1 MTVLTQETAAVP
13 APTGTPARGRRRR
26 AAPLVPGGLAWI
38 LPGFIV
44 SVGLIYYSIVY
55 AGYLSFFEWGG
66 GRSRMIP
73 VGVDNYVRAFT
84 DPIFWIA
91 IRNTFVYFIVVFAV
105 QVVGGV
111 LFAAAMH
118 SKVWLANVYKVVVVV
133 PVVVA
138 PATLAPA
145 HIQVWQTDG
154 TVNEILHAIGLG
166 FLAQSWLGQ
175 SSTSLLV
182 IVLLGCWGSIGFG
195 FILYFAGMA
204 QLDPEMLEA
213 ARIDG
218 AGNLRVLFSVVLPN
232 LRPITVSLAI
242 LNFITALK
250 LFDSVWL
257 ITQGG
262 PANSSEFLGTM
273 IYSETAAASRDIG
286 YAAALSVI
294 LLVIAVATSVFM
306 QLRGRERDIRRVR
319 EITTEALATSSTTA
333 IVQPRSQRRRGIRGV

>member
-1 MTVLTQETAAVP
+1 MTALAEQTATVP
-13 APTGTPARGRRRR
+13 GSTGGPRRGGRRT
-26 AAPLVPGGLAWI
+26 APLIPGGLAWI
-38 LPGFIV
+38 LPGLIV

-66 GRSRMIP
+66 GRSRMTP
-73 VGVDNYVRAFT
+73 VGADNYVRAFS
-84 DPIFWIA
+84 DPVFWIA
-91 IRNTFVYFIVVFAV
+91 IRNTVVYFVIVYVV

-118 SKVWLANVYKVVVVV
+118 SKVWFANVYKVIVVV

-154 TVNEILHAIGLG
+154 TMNEILHAIGLG
-166 FLAQSWLGQ
+166 FLAQSWIGQ

-262 PANSSEFLGTM
+262 PASSSEFLGTM
-273 IYSETAAASRDIG
+273 IYSQTAASSRDIG

-294 LLVIAVATSVFM
+294 LLVIAIITSVVM
-306 QLRGRERDIRRVR
+306 QLQGRERGPRRVT
-319 EITTEALATSSTTA
+319 EIATEPLATESTSA
-333 IVQPRSQRRRGIRGV
+333 IVQPQKQRRRGIRGA